1 MNTQLQL
8 QANINRSR
16 MARAA
21 VLMLLLASSPAF
33 AQITKVNTVL
43 ANVQSILIGVA
54 VTVFTIAL
62 MWVGFKLAFQHAKWS
77 EVSNIVIGA
86 IIVGGAAGIASWL
99 LN

>member
-1 MNTQLQL
+1 
-8 QANINRSR
+8 
-16 MARAA
+16 
-21 VLMLLLASSPAF
+21 
-33 AQITKVNTVL
+33 
-43 ANVQSILIGVA
+43 
-54 VTVFTIAL
+54 